1 MERNRKTTQY
11 YAKLALLTAV
21 LVVLSVSPIGSI
33 PLPHVKATTT
43 HIPVIIGAILL
54 GPGAGVFLGMAF
66 GVMSVI
72 RSTLFPTP
80 TTFVFSPFLPVPGS
94 ENGSVKAL
102 IVAFVPRILIGL
114 VAAVLYQV
122 LHSKGVSDKKA
133 CFVCGIVGSSVNTVF
148 VIVFIY
154 LLFGAQ
160 YAAALGATYELLIGL
175 LMGVVVVNGI
185 PELIIASILTAA
197 VCCPILRMQQK
208 KR

>member
-1 MERNRKTTQY
+1 MIEIVAAALIEAQSVLFCIINCLIPTDNVLKFLSCMKT
-11 YAKLALLTAV
+11 LAIVYSFHTFINVKTLTDT
-21 LVVLSVSPIGSI
+21 I
-33 PLPHVKATTT
+33 
-43 HIPVIIGAILL
+43 
-54 GPGAGVFLGMAF
+54 
-66 GVMSVI
+66 
-72 RSTLFPTP
+72 
-80 TTFVFSPFLPVPGS
+80 PGS